1 VTEPD
6 VSREMGRHTTKT
18 LKRRYDLRGD
28 MSADRSVLRQAIER
42 GERDGGAIEFKE
54 RLTREVHLADGRKE
68 SLAAQLRHRVL
79 SGDGEATYVVGV
91 TDDGGIA
98 GIPPERF
105 SETMDVL
112 SLLAEEAD
120 AHIHDVETWGVTAD
134 ETADDRRSVEA
145 AGDPGAVHRDDGD
158 DRGLVGI
165 ATIREGS
172 VLETDDAH
180 VVVGTAGHVDHGKS
194 TLVGSLVTGQADD
207 GQGGTRGF
215 LDVQPH
221 EIERGLSADLSY
233 AVYGFDDGDPVRMDN
248 PHRKQDRARI
258 VEEADRLVSFV
269 DTVGHEPWLRTTIR
283 GLVGQRIDYGLLVV
297 AADDGPTR
305 TTREHLGI
313 LLATELPTIV
323 AVTKTDLVSEERIE
337 EVSREIES
345 LLRDVDRT
353 PLSVERHG
361 VATALDE
368 IGESVVPIV
377 RTSAVSG
384 DGLGNLDTLFAS
396 LPKRSTPDREEFRMY
411 VDRSYDV
418 KGVGAVASG
427 TVNSGAVE
435 TGDELLVGPMADGSF
450 REVEVRSIEMHYHRV
465 DRATAGR
472 IVGIALKGI
481 PESSLE
487 RGMVLLPR
495 TADPEPVREFEAEVV
510 VLNHPTRI
518 QSGYEPVVHLETA
531 SEAAEFTPEDGRLLP
546 GDTGR
551 TRVRFKFRPYLV
563 EEGQR
568 FVFREGSSKGVGTV
582 TGVGA
587 GSEPAPADD

>member
-1 VTEPD
+1 
-6 VSREMGRHTTKT
+6 
-18 LKRRYDLRGD
+18 

-42 GERDGGAIEFKE
+42 GERDGGSIEFKE

-91 TDDGGIA
+91 TDDGGLA
-98 GIPPERF
+98 GIDPDRF

-120 AHIHDVETWGVTAD
+120 AHIHDVDTWNVAD
-134 ETADDRRSVEA
+134 VADVAARSGAHAADDRDA
-145 AGDPGAVHRDDGD
+145 TDGTD
-158 DRGLVGI
+158 GTDGTPGLVGI

-172 VLETDDAH
+172 TLETDEDH
-180 VVVGTAGHVDHGKS
+180 LVIGTAGHVDHGKS

-233 AVYGFDDGDPVRMDN
+233 AVYGFDEPDGDLADEEETSTREHVPVRMDN

-258 VEEADRLVSFV
+258 VAEADRLVSFV

-283 GLVGQRIDYGLLVV
+283 GLVGQKIDYGLLAV
-297 AADDGPTR
+297 AADDGPTK

-313 LLATELPTIV
+313 LLATELPTVV
-323 AVTKTDLVSEERIE
+323 AVTKTDLVDDDRVEA
-337 EVSREIES
+337 VLTEIES
-345 LLRDVDRT
+345 LLRDAGTT
-353 PLSVERHG
+353 PLPVPRHG
-361 VATALDE
+361 VDAAIAE
-368 IGESVVPIV
+368 IDDSVVPIV
-377 RTSAVSG
+377 KTSAVTRE
-384 DGLGNLDTLFAS
+384 GLDRLDTLFAE
-396 LPKRSTPDREEFRMY
+396 LPKRATPERGEFRMY

-427 TVNSGAVE
+427 TVNSGTVE
-435 TGDELLVGPMADGSF
+435 AGDELLLGPMPDGSF
-450 REVEVRSIEMHYHRV
+450 EPVTARSIEMHYHRV
-465 DRATAGR
+465 DRASAGR
-472 IVGIALKGI
+472 IVGIALKGVDEEAI
-481 PESSLE
+481 E

-495 TADPEPVREFEAEVV
+495 SADPDPVREFEAEVM

-518 QSGYEPVVHLETA
+518 RSGYEPVVHLETA
-531 SEAAEFTPEDGRLLP
+531 SEAAEFTPESGRLLP

-551 TRVRFKFRPYLV
+551 TQVRFKFRPYLV

-582 TGVGA
+582 TDVGSAA
-587 GSEPAPADD
+587 GPSPADD